1 MEAVLFPIFALIFFL
16 FFTETVTFNIIFEN
30 ELIID
35 IDLLILGIRLYPQ
48 RSVRKSRIK
57 KRKSKHRQST
67 LIYDI
72 IKSVSLTLPSTE
84 INLNYL
90 YLNLGNKDYANSFL
104 IKGISISLIKIILDL
119 AESKAKKINTET
131 IIIDTSDNNNNKFIL
146 DARISIPFFIF
157 IYRLFGFIVDIKIK
171 RKGKIKHV
179 GR

>member
-67 LIYDI
+67 MIYDI

-90 YLNLGNKDYANSFL
+90 YLNLGNKDYLYLSH
-104 IKGISISLIKIILDL
+104 
-119 AESKAKKINTET
+119 KA
-131 IIIDTSDNNNNKFIL
+131 
-146 DARISIPFFIF
+146 DAMIC
-157 IYRLFGFIVDIKIK
+157 
-171 RKGKIKHV
+171 
-179 GR
+179 